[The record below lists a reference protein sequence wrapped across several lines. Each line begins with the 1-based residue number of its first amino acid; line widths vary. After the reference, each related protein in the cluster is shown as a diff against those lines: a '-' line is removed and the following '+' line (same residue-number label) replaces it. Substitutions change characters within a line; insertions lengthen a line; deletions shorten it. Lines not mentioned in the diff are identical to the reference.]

1 VISISLHLH
10 LDVGSI
16 RGRDIWLGHEESRAN
31 LASHQWLQPLLLLG
45 VISVLGQD
53 LHVTGI
59 WGSAVASLRRGSRAA
74 EVLSHQTILEVGEA
88 GRLLV
93 VALCEEQVPEPEF
106 AGLSLE
112 VIDNGGV

>member
-1 VISISLHLH
+1 MISVSLHLH

-16 RGRDIWLGHEESRAN
+16 RRRNSR
-31 LASHQWLQPLLLLG
+31 LSHQECRTDLALHQWNQPLLLLSI
-45 VISVLGQD
+45 ISVLSQH

-59 WGSAVASLRRGSRAA
+59 WCSAVAGLRRGSRAA

-106 AGLSLE
+106 AGFGLE